1 MVTTVRLSD
10 DELADIKALTKQSD
24 PAEAVRVAMQDYLR
38 YARRMQVK
46 SMSGRVEMIDN
57 WQQLEQTE
65 LKSQHESTGSGAD

>member
-24 PAEAVRVAMQDYLR
+24 PSEAVRVAMQDYLR
-38 YARRMQVK
+38 YARRMQLK

-57 WQQLEQTE
+57 WQQLEQME
-65 LKSQHESTGSGAD
+65 LSSQDESTGSGAD